1 MGLLSGLMGNA
12 SEIDVNKLKEEFQ
25 QILTDNENIENAYKL
40 IRDLF
45 VFTDSRLIL
54 VNKQGVTG
62 KKVEYHSI
70 PYKNIRHFSVESSGH
85 FDLDAELKIWIAG
98 INDPIEKKFNKKC
111 NIYEVQKILAKNVLD
126 I

>member
-12 SEIDVNKLKEEFQ
+12 SEIDIKKLQEDFQ
-25 QILTDNENIENAYKL
+25 QILTVDEQIKNAYKI

-45 VFTDSRLIL
+45 VFTNKRLIL

-70 PYKNIRHFSVESSGH
+70 PYNSIRHFSIESSGY
-85 FDLDAELKIWIAG
+85 FDLDAEFKIWVAG
-98 INDPIEKKFNKKC
+98 IDAPIEKKFNKKC
-111 NIYEVQKILAKNVLD
+111 NIYEVQKTLADNVM
-126 I
+126 